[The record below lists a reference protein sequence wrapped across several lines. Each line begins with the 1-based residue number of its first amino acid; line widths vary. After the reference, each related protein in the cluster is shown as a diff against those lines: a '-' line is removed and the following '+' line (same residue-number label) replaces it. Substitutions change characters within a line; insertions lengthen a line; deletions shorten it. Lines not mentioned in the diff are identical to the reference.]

1 MCSSDLAVPL
11 PRPVRE
17 RVVQIGPQQPASAR
31 QGPVHDFAQEGRRQV
46 QEFFRGVGDEPA
58 EDLKQEEGHA
68 GGAEGSVPK
77 GWVLLRCRSKQIAAA
92 PGSRAGR
99 GLAFDFR
106 EETK

>member
-1 MCSSDLAVPL
+1 MMQI
-11 PRPVRE
+11 
-17 RVVQIGPQQPASAR
+17 RVDHPPAAG
-31 QGPVHDFAQEGRRQV
+31 QGPVDEFAQDGRG
-46 QEFFRGVGDEPA
+46 EMEDFLRGVGDEPA